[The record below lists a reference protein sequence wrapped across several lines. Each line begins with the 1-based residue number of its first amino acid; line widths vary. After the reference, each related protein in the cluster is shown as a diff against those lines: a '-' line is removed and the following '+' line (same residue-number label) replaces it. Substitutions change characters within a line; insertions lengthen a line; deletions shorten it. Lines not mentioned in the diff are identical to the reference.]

1 MKNTVK
7 NLITWSPSHL
17 ITSPKSAFT
26 LAEVLITLAIIG
38 VVAAMTIPTLVAN
51 YQTRTWNTS
60 ATVFERKLEE
70 ALKVMNTQS
79 TLAGHTSTEN
89 FVEEL
94 SKHLKI
100 TKTCANDKLQ
110 DCFSDTVFWGSDA
123 EEIDM
128 SKIKTAKDFGQNDWN
143 TNIIGVQFANG
154 VTGLIAYNPTES
166 CKQDPYSNQIVGT
179 GCLAILYD
187 TTGYKTPNTSLK
199 DLRAVNVFKL
209 GSEIACVE
217 DENGLCWS
225 QVFMP
230 TPLTY
235 LECTEYSKQSGIDC
249 MNPSDYNIDE
259 DTNYWA
265 GAHKTCNDQG
275 GRLPNLTEVTN
286 LVDYL
291 YKDIKMLGLA
301 AEKYPQYLCSEEDE
315 NLICVDI
322 DKANAFNFDTTV
334 HDGELYEHSC
344 VYLDELYMTD
354 QYPGLYPVGYMFTG
368 NMVAPATFPAT
379 QQLGARCVFD

>member
-1 MKNTVK
+1 MGEGKGEGA
-7 NLITWSPSHL
+7 
-17 ITSPKSAFT
+17 AFT

-100 TKTCANDKLQ
+100 TKTCANDKLM
-110 DCFSDTVFWGSDA
+110 DCFSETVFWGNDA

-143 TNIIGVQFANG
+143 TNIVGVQFANG

-187 TTGYKTPNTSLK
+187 TTGYKTPNTSMK
-199 DLRAVNVFKL
+199 DIRNNHLVEKL
-209 GSEIACVE
+209 GSETTCAIEVGGNCYTAP
-217 DENGLCWS
+217 
-225 QVFMP
+225 F
-230 TPLTY
+230 TPAALTMA
-235 LECTEYSKQSGIDC
+235 ECAELKDSLGITNC
-249 MNPSDYNIDE
+249 YFSDE
-259 DTNYWA
+259 DYWG
-265 GAHKTCNDQG
+265 GAVKACGGVQNIPTVAQMKEIANILYGTTVSDKYDCPDGNTCWD
-275 GRLPNLTEVTN
+275 TE
-286 LVDYL
+286 
-291 YKDIKMLGLA
+291 LA
-301 AEKYPQYLCSEEDE
+301 ASSGFASIGLSSLGSEGAMLWTRDSYSTDEWTGYTIGGFLPQG
-315 NLICVDI
+315 
-322 DKANAFNFDTTV
+322 FD
-334 HDGELYEHSC
+334 
-344 VYLDELYMTD
+344 
-354 QYPGLYPVGYMFTG
+354 
-368 NMVAPATFPAT
+368 AT
-379 QQLGARCVFD
+379 QGYPNYGYFFAAICINN